1 MLGDFVKGPVLSDWP
16 TDVAFGIR
24 LHRRVDVLTDSDS
37 AWKASRDRFPK
48 ALRRF
53 AGIAVDLFYDHI
65 LARDWS
71 RHHAEELAV
80 FTARA
85 YRDIAGFAS
94 LFPPRLERIFPMMKE
109 QDWLTSY
116 VDVDNTVFALTRMS
130 HRSPRLAPLAQT
142 ATVGRDLVED
152 MAADFE
158 EFFPRLVAQVEVER
172 RGAING

>member
-85 YRDIAGFAS
+85 TEI
-94 LFPPRLERIFPMMKE
+94 
-109 QDWLTSY
+109 
-116 VDVDNTVFALTRMS
+116 
-130 HRSPRLAPLAQT
+130 
-142 ATVGRDLVED
+142 
-152 MAADFE
+152 
-158 EFFPRLVAQVEVER
+158 
-172 RGAING
+172 